1 MCGWERSGCSDVRC
15 GSVFHSD
22 QFPSIAL
29 NTLTQADDSTLHWRQ
44 PEAMK
49 WRFDQVGVWKPQM
62 RAFVGEELVA
72 TLEVANVWLGNRA
85 SLVAP
90 SGQVI
95 ARWVMTS
102 FLAGTV
108 EWQDADGAL
117 LITFRCGTDK
127 GGVGSWLRTQCRV
140 DFTPAGFAHPDRDL
154 LLTIGW
160 YFTVLA
166 SNPATRPAGGDTIP
180 RPHFRSGRGCMRRT
194 GLTYALT
201 RISWP
206 SAFTAATPNTW
217 SSMDT
222 LGKVKRV
229 TLPTYCDFS
238 QSLLHAARQYTR

>member
-1 MCGWERSGCSDVRC
+1 
-15 GSVFHSD
+15 VFHSD

-117 LITFRCGTDK
+117 LITFRRRTDE
-127 GGVGSWLRTQCRV
+127 GGVDSWLRTQCRV

-166 SNPATRPAGGDTIP
+166 ADPAI
-180 RPHFRSGRGCMRRT
+180 
-194 GLTYALT
+194 
-201 RISWP
+201 
-206 SAFTAATPNTW
+206 
-217 SSMDT
+217 
-222 LGKVKRV
+222 
-229 TLPTYCDFS
+229 
-238 QSLLHAARQYTR
+238 

>member
-49 WRFDQVGVWKPQM
+49 WRFVLAAEGGRSFGMLDFTSWTGNKVAAETAHTQWRFDQVGVWKPQM

-72 TLEVANVWLGNRA
+72 TFEVANVWLGNRA

-160 YFTVLA
+160 YFTVLEA
-166 SNPATRPAGGDTIP
+166 DPAI
-180 RPHFRSGRGCMRRT
+180 
-194 GLTYALT
+194 
-201 RISWP
+201 
-206 SAFTAATPNTW
+206 
-217 SSMDT
+217 
-222 LGKVKRV
+222 
-229 TLPTYCDFS
+229 
-238 QSLLHAARQYTR
+238 